1 MAGAVGGK
9 RCAEARFGAS
19 INVKF
24 EKSGAALVRFAG
36 LSSADVSEGLL
47 AGAAALAAALI
58 LNGMLCAC
66 RG

>member
-1 MAGAVGGK
+1 MIVRFANNGA
-9 RCAEARFGAS
+9 
-19 INVKF
+19 F
-24 EKSGAALVRFAG
+24 ELFFAG

-47 AGAAALAAALI
+47 VGAATLAAALI